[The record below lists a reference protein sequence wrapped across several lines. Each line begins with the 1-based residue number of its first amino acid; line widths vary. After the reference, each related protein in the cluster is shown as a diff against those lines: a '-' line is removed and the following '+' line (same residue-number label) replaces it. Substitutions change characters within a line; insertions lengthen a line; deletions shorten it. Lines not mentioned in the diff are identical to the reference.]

1 MMSLIPWT
9 IYLCFAG
16 AAILFLSRADMVKFH
31 RWLALSV
38 TVLCT
43 VIALLGANDYSTI
56 GDHGVITLT
65 RVSWISLPWLSE
77 HNPHSFEIHYFLA
90 VDGTSLI
97 LILLTG
103 IVATAGVLFSWNITQ
118 RTKEFFALYLLLI
131 GGVFGVFMS
140 FDLFLFMV
148 FYEIAIIPKYFL
160 IAIWGST
167 NRHYGAMQLALYS
180 FVGSALAL
188 AGILASWALYGTF
201 DLLEIARNIS
211 ANSHL
216 LFDRPHSDIVMTVSI
231 LLFLCTFIGFGI
243 LAGMWPF
250 HTWAPVGHVA
260 APTAASMLLA
270 GVVMKLGAYG
280 CLRVAMNIFPLG
292 LSSCL
297 VPLCWLAII
306 GIIVGAITALVQE
319 DFKFVIG
326 YSSVSHMGWV
336 LLGCLTVVGQGGAI
350 FQMFS
355 HGILA
360 GLMFAIVGRMV
371 YERTHTRD
379 LKVLETIGLAKK
391 LPFAAAC
398 FVIAAAAS
406 MGMPG
411 FSGFPA
417 EVSIL
422 CATLNVGWL
431 GFAVA
436 AAVSIIF
443 AAAYMLRATQRA
455 FYSGIEPKPHDDDHP
470 LPPITCPEKVGAC
483 MLIAVS
489 LIVGLRPDL
498 LMNLATPVLQPYVL
512 TASHLL
518 K

>member
-1 MMSLIPWT
+1 MNLLPWT
-9 IYLCFAG
+9 IYLSFAG
-16 AAILFLSRADMVKFH
+16 AAILLLSRADMVKFH

-38 TVLCT
+38 TVVCT
-43 VIALLGANDYSTI
+43 SFALLAANDYCVNHPA
-56 GDHGVITLT
+56 GLVTLT
-65 RVSWISLPWLSE
+65 RLPWITFGYS
-77 HNPHSFEIHYFLA
+77 PHTFEIQYLLA
-90 VDGTSLI
+90 ADGTSI
-97 LILLTG
+97 LLVLLTG
-103 IVATAGVLFSWNITQ
+103 IVATTGILFSWNIIH

-140 FDLFLFMV
+140 FDLFLFIV

-167 NRHYGAMQLALYS
+167 NKHYGAMMLALYS

-188 AGILASWALYGTF
+188 VGILGAWAIYGTF
-201 DLLEIARNIS
+201 DLTLIMYKIS
-211 ANSHL
+211 HAYPYYEA
-216 LFDRPHSDIVMTVSI
+216 FPAPYV

-280 CLRVAMNIFPLG
+280 CLRVAMNLYPQG
-292 LSSCL
+292 LAPCL
-297 VPLCWLAII
+297 IPLCWLAVI
-306 GIIVGAITALVQE
+306 GIIAGAIIALVQE

-336 LLGCLTVVGQGGAI
+336 LLGILTVVGEKGAI

-360 GLMFAIVGRMV
+360 ALMFAIVGRMV
-371 YERTHTRD
+371 YERTHTRE
-379 LKVLETIGLAKK
+379 LKVLEKMNLSRK
-391 LPFAAAC
+391 LTFAAIC

-422 CATLNVGWL
+422 AATLSVRWI
-431 GFAVA
+431 GFAIV
-436 AAVSIIF
+436 VGISIILS
-443 AAAYMLRATQRA
+443 AAYMLRATQRA
-455 FYSGIEPKPHDDDHP
+455 FFSGIETTGQEDHP
-470 LPPITCPEKVGAC
+470 LEPITWPEKIGAYV
-483 MLIAVS
+483 LIS
-489 LIVGLRPDL
+489 ISIIIGLRPDFI
-498 LMNLATPVLQPYVL
+498 MNLLGPISVLQPYVYK
-512 TASHLL
+512 AAHLIP
-518 K
+518 